1 MTHCSR
7 RPHMRWSEAT
17 GGIGRCKRVSTG
29 YARQSG
35 SGRVWRSTCGE
46 KRKPKDVTRH
56 SKPCMRRVQDE
67 NHPASLLQSHLGA
80 FFRRMRSKLGPAK
93 ATTATAHTLA
103 KIIYHM
109 LKEKTSYRERG
120 ADYYMHKDQERKLRQ
135 LRKQAKHLGFDV
147 VPQASH

>member
-1 MTHCSR
+1 
-7 RPHMRWSEAT
+7 MRWSEAT

-67 NHPASLLQSHLGA
+67 NHPASLLQSQQMPDLHQRISVLEEIFVTEDVA
-80 FFRRMRSKLGPAK
+80 L
-93 ATTATAHTLA
+93 
-103 KIIYHM
+103 
-109 LKEKTSYRERG
+109 
-120 ADYYMHKDQERKLRQ
+120 QRKLRQ
-135 LRKQAKHLGFDV
+135 ALVVDQICFDEYGAHRL
-147 VPQASH
+147 PSKKSTSCH